1 MQNLNFI
8 LSGRSDGGLNQAWE
22 ITSVHTGVLIGDFVW
37 RAAWSMYAFQP
48 AGQDL
53 DASAL
58 QEIAKFLDEQME
70 IRSQDKQLR

>member
-1 MQNLNFI
+1 MGKLNFA

-22 ITSVHTGVLIGDFVW
+22 IRSVHTDVLVGSVIW
-37 RAAWSMYAFQP
+37 RAAWSMYSFEP
-48 AGQDL
+48 AAQGL

-58 QEIAKFLDEQME
+58 QEIAKFLDEQMG